1 MAQRCY
7 ASISDTGLHCVWCV
21 TRLVTFDG
29 CEFTEAYCEKHNLPC
44 RKLNYF
50 CSDFI
55 GYKPDYRMTDEEE
68 HELVES
74 LRNKE

>member
-1 MAQRCY
+1 MTQQCY
-7 ASISDTGLHCVWCV
+7 ASISDTGLHCAW
-21 TRLVTFDG
+21 

-68 HELVES
+68 HKLVEN
-74 LRNKE
+74 LRNKG